1 MPSCMSCTEESHH
14 FCLVSFNFLIKK
26 IAQSCTALIACKFN
40 SNLYIEK
47 TDFTLKKE
55 NPSPPYNQR
64 LVCSSLCKVTSRQQE
79 GL

>member
-1 MPSCMSCTEESHH
+1 MPPCMSCTEESHH

-55 NPSPPYNQR
+55 KTHHLHTTKDWYVLHFAR
-64 LVCSSLCKVTSRQQE
+64 
-79 GL
+79 